1 MSPQLKANRQ
11 IIINRINKIQED
23 LSFFYNHPTEEK
35 KGRAWQLTFDHF
47 FSKKTGKPTKS
58 WKRKTQELIDL
69 IGLPLYQKYT
79 TGFLRKLYDLVR
91 LIQQTKTGNELYFL
105 HEQFQ
110 ELFKGMIWAAP
121 FVNDDTLTRL
131 VENIGLTCFKKI
143 PTHGAISIK
152 LGNACI
158 YSLANLP
165 DRGGIEQ
172 LLHFRNKITYPSVR
186 RNVEK
191 HLQLI
196 AQKYEMTTDQLEE
209 MAVSDFKLSADYE
222 IVASLATYRGVI
234 AIEEDGK
241 VVTSWF
247 DGKDKRLK
255 NAPKSLDA
263 VAVKDFKNEAK
274 KLKNYLSVQRQ
285 RIEDVFLRRRLWRYE
300 VWEKYYH
307 LHPLVS
313 HLTRRL
319 IWQFTRDDKSVAAIF
334 FGEYWQT
341 VDGVKLDWIDAQTTV
356 KLWHPFHATAPTVL
370 QWRTWLEKHQI
381 RQPFKQAYREI
392 YLLTDAERNTENYS
406 NRFAAHI
413 LRQHQFAAL
422 CKIRNWQYKLK
433 GQWANDS
440 IPTITIPAWDMIAEF
455 WVEIDWE
462 GEATEKGAFQLI
474 FTDQVRFYKDDE
486 QLEMDD
492 VPAIVFSEIMRDV
505 DLFVGVTSIG
515 NDPGWQDNNTEH
527 NDYWRN
533 YSFSELS
540 ASAKVR
546 KTALEKLIPRLKI
559 ASKCHFEDRF
569 LIVKGSRRTYK
580 IHLGSG
586 NILMEPNDQYLCIV
600 PNRKD
605 QKLDKLFLPFE
616 GDQLLSIIVSKA
628 LLLAADQQIKDPVI
642 LAQLL
647 D

>member
-1 MSPQLKANRQ
+1 
-11 IIINRINKIQED
+11 
-23 LSFFYNHPTEEK
+23 
-35 KGRAWQLTFDHF
+35 
-47 FSKKTGKPTKS
+47 
-58 WKRKTQELIDL
+58 
-69 IGLPLYQKYT
+69 
-79 TGFLRKLYDLVR
+79 
-91 LIQQTKTGNELYFL
+91 
-105 HEQFQ
+105 
-110 ELFKGMIWAAP
+110 
-121 FVNDDTLTRL
+121 
-131 VENIGLTCFKKI
+131 
-143 PTHGAISIK
+143 
-152 LGNACI
+152 
-158 YSLANLP
+158 
-165 DRGGIEQ
+165 
-172 LLHFRNKITYPSVR
+172 
-186 RNVEK
+186 
-191 HLQLI
+191 
-196 AQKYEMTTDQLEE
+196 
-209 MAVSDFKLSADYE
+209 
-222 IVASLATYRGVI
+222 
-234 AIEEDGK
+234 
-241 VVTSWF
+241 
-247 DGKDKRLK
+247 
-255 NAPKSLDA
+255 
-263 VAVKDFKNEAK
+263 
-274 KLKNYLSVQRQ
+274 
-285 RIEDVFLRRRLWRYE
+285 
-300 VWEKYYH
+300 
-307 LHPLVS
+307 
-313 HLTRRL
+313 
-319 IWQFTRDDKSVAAIF
+319 
-334 FGEYWQT
+334 
-341 VDGVKLDWIDAQTTV
+341 
-356 KLWHPFHATAPTVL
+356 
-370 QWRTWLEKHQI
+370 
-381 RQPFKQAYREI
+381 
-392 YLLTDAERNTENYS
+392 
-406 NRFAAHI
+406 

-605 QKLDKLFLPFE
+605 QKLDKFFWL
-616 GDQLLSIIVSKA
+616 
-628 LLLAADQQIKDPVI
+628 
-642 LAQLL
+642 
-647 D
+647 

>member
-11 IIINRINKIQED
+11 KIIRQINQIQDD
-23 LSFFYNHPTEEK
+23 LSFFYNHPTDED
-35 KGRAWQLTFDHF
+35 KGRAWQLLFDHF
-47 FSKKTGKPTKS
+47 FTKKTGRPTKG
-58 WKRKTQELIDL
+58 WKRKTRELIDL
-69 IGLPLYQKYT
+69 IGPTLYQKYT
-79 TGFLRKLYDLVR
+79 AGFLRKLYELVL
-91 LIQQTKTGNELYFL
+91 LIQRTKTGNELYFF

-110 ELFKGMIWAAP
+110 ELFKGMIWAAS
-121 FVNDDTLTRL
+121 FINDTNLIQL
-131 VENIGLTCFKKI
+131 IEGIGLTCFKKI
-143 PTHGAISIK
+143 PTHGAISVK
-152 LGNACI
+152 LGNACL

-172 LLHFRNKITYPSVR
+172 LLHFRNKIIYPSVR
-186 RNVEK
+186 RNIEK
-191 HLQLI
+191 HLRLM
-196 AQKYEMTTDQLEE
+196 AAEYEMTTDELEE
-209 MAVSDFKLSADYE
+209 MAVSDFKLSVDYKILE
-222 IVASLATYRGVI
+222 SFDGYTGMI
-234 AIEEDGK
+234 AILSDGK
-241 VVTSWF
+241 VVTTWS
-247 DGKDKRLK
+247 DDQHKTLK
-255 NAPKSLDA
+255 KPPKSLDPI
-263 VAVKDFKNEAK
+263 AVKAFKAQAK
-274 KLKNYLSVQRQ
+274 KLKNYLSVQRR
-285 RIEDVFLRRRLWRYE
+285 RIEDVFLRRRQWRYE
-300 VWEKYYH
+300 LWGKYYH
-307 LHPLVS
+307 HHPLIS
-313 HLTRRL
+313 HLSHRL
-319 IWQFTRDDKSVAAIF
+319 IWQFNQDEKSGTAIYF
-334 FGEYWQT
+334 NHNWQT
-341 VDGVKLDWIDAQTTV
+341 ADGQLLDWIDERATV
-356 KLWHPFHATAPTVL
+356 ELWHPLHASAQEVL
-370 QWRTWLEKHQI
+370 EWRTWLEDHEIQ
-381 RQPFKQAYREI
+381 QPFKQAYREI
-392 YLLTDAERNTENYS
+392 YLLTDAERHTGNYS

-440 IPTITIPAWDMIAEF
+440 IPTISIPVWNMTAEY

-474 FTDQVRFYKDDE
+474 FTDQVRFYEDDE
-486 QLEMDD
+486 QLEMDE
-492 VPAIVFSEIMRDV
+492 VPAIVFSEIMRDI

-569 LIVKGSRRTYK
+569 LVVKGSRRTYK

-600 PNRKD
+600 PDRKAD
-605 QKLDKLFLPFE
+605 KLDKLFLPFE

-628 LLLAADQQIKDPVI
+628 LLLAADHQIKDPVI
-642 LAQLL
+642 LDQLL

>member
-11 IIINRINKIQED
+11 IIVSRINKIQED
-23 LSFFYNHPTEEK
+23 LSFFYNNTDED
-35 KGRAWQLTFDHF
+35 KGRAWQLIFDHF
-47 FSKKTGKPTKS
+47 FSKKTGRPTKG
-58 WKRKTQELIDL
+58 WNRKTPELIDL
-69 IGLPLYQKYT
+69 IGPALYQKYT
-79 TGFLRKLYDLVR
+79 TGFLRKLYDLLL
-91 LIQQTKTGNELYFL
+91 LIQRTKTGNELYFL

-110 ELFKGMIWAAP
+110 ELFKGMIWGAT
-121 FVNDDTLTRL
+121 FINDPGLNHL
-131 VENIGLTCFKKI
+131 IEKIGLTCFKKI
-143 PTHGAISIK
+143 PTHGAISVR
-152 LGNACI
+152 LGNACL

-191 HLQLI
+191 HLRLLAEQ
-196 AQKYEMTTDQLEE
+196 YDMTTDELEE
-209 MAVSDFKLSADYE
+209 MAVSDFKLSADFKITESFDNYLGE
-222 IVASLATYRGVI
+222 I
-234 AIEEDGK
+234 AISAAGK
-241 VVTSWF
+241 VTTTWF
-247 DGKDKRLK
+247 DKNNKVLK
-255 NAPKSLDA
+255 NAPKSLDQI
-263 VAVKDFKNEAK
+263 AVKAFKEIAK
-274 KLKNYLSVQRQ
+274 KLKNYLRVQYR
-285 RIEDVFLRRRLWRYE
+285 RLEDFFLRRRQWRYE
-300 VWEKYYH
+300 IWEKYYH
-307 LHPLVS
+307 LHPLVR
-313 HLTRRL
+313 HLGNRL
-319 IWQFTRDDKSVAAIF
+319 IWQVTRNDKKEAVIF
-334 FGEYWQT
+334 FAGQWQT
-341 VDGVKLDWIDAQTTV
+341 ADGQNIDWIDQETTV
-356 KLWHPFHATAPTVL
+356 ELWHPFQASAPMVL
-370 QWRTWLEKHQI
+370 AWRNWLEAHEV
-381 RQPFKQAYREI
+381 RQPFKQAFREI

-440 IPTITIPAWDMIAEF
+440 IPTISIPVWNMTAEF

-474 FTDQVRFYKDDE
+474 FTDQVRFYQDDE

-492 VPAIVFSEIMRDV
+492 VPGIVFSEIMRDV

-540 ASAKVR
+540 TSAKVR

-569 LIVKGSRRTYK
+569 LVVKGSRRTYE

-605 QKLDKLFLPFE
+605 NKLDKLFLPFE

-628 LLLAADQQIKDPVI
+628 LLLAADHQINDPVI
-642 LAQLL
+642 LEQLL

>member
-11 IIINRINKIQED
+11 KIISQIHQVQED
-23 LSFFYNHPTEEK
+23 LSFFYNNQTDQD
-35 KGRAWQLTFDHF
+35 KGRAWQLLFDHF
-47 FSKKTGKPTKS
+47 FSKKTGRPTKGWS
-58 WKRKTQELIDL
+58 RRTEELIDL
-69 IGLPLYQKYT
+69 IGPVLYQQYT
-79 TGFLRKLYDLVR
+79 TGFLRKLYDSVR
-91 LIQQTKTGNELYFL
+91 LIQRTKTGNELYFF

-121 FVNDDTLTRL
+121 FVTDTSLTQL
-131 VENIGLTCFKKI
+131 IENIGLTCFKKI
-143 PTHGAISIK
+143 PTHGAISVKI
-152 LGNACI
+152 GNACL

-165 DRGGIEQ
+165 ERGGIEQ
-172 LLHFRNKITYPSVR
+172 LLHFRNKIIYPSVR
-186 RNVEK
+186 RKVEK
-191 HLQLI
+191 YLELI
-196 AQKYEMTTDQLEE
+196 AEQYGMTTDELEE
-209 MAVSDFKLSADYE
+209 MAVSDFNLSADFKIKKSFDTHAGE
-222 IVASLATYRGVI
+222 I
-234 AIEEDGK
+234 AIVDDGK
-241 VVTSWF
+241 VIIKWF
-247 DGKDKRLK
+247 DGNNKVLK
-255 NAPKSLDA
+255 NAPKSLDLL
-263 VAVKDFKNEAK
+263 AVKEFKAHAK
-274 KLKNYLSVQRQ
+274 KLKDYLSVQR
-285 RIEDVFLRRRLWRYE
+285 RRLEDIFLCRRQWFYE
-300 VWEKYYH
+300 IWEKYYH
-307 LHPLVS
+307 GHPLVS
-313 HLTRRL
+313 HLSNRL
-319 IWQFTRDDKSVAAIF
+319 IWQFTRDEKKVAAMF
-334 FGEYWQT
+334 LDGQWQT
-341 VDGVKLDWIDAQTTV
+341 ATGQIINWIDHGTTV
-356 KLWHPFHATAPTVL
+356 ELWHPFHVTAPMVL
-370 QWRTWLEKHQI
+370 EWRTWMEKYEIQ
-381 RQPFKQAYREI
+381 QPFKQAFREI
-392 YLLTDAERNTENYS
+392 YLLTDAERNTGNYS

-440 IPTITIPAWDMIAEF
+440 IPTIAIPAWNMTAEF

-486 QLEMDD
+486 QLEMDE

-569 LIVKGSRRTYK
+569 LMVKGSRRTYK

-600 PNRKD
+600 PNRKAE
-605 QKLDKLFLPFE
+605 KLDSVFLPFE

-628 LLLAADQQIKDPVI
+628 LLLAADHQIKDPVI
-642 LAQLL
+642 LEQLL

>member
-11 IIINRINKIQED
+11 IIITRIKKFQDD
-23 LSFFYNHPTEEK
+23 LSFFYNHSTDED
-35 KGRAWQLTFDHF
+35 KGRAWQLIFDHF
-47 FSKKTGKPTKS
+47 FTKKTGRPTKG
-58 WKRKTQELIDL
+58 WNRKTQELIEL
-69 IGLPLYQKYT
+69 ISLPIYQKYT
-79 TGFLRKLYDLVR
+79 TGFLRKLYDLVY

-121 FVNDDTLTRL
+121 FVNDDHLTGL
-131 VENIGLTCFKKI
+131 IENIGLICFKKI
-143 PTHGAISIK
+143 PTHGAISVKI
-152 LGNACI
+152 GNACL

-165 DRGGIEQ
+165 DLGGIEQ
-172 LLHFRNKITYPSVR
+172 LLHFRNKIIYPSVR
-186 RNVEK
+186 RNVDK
-191 HLQLI
+191 HLRLI
-196 AQKYEMTTDQLEE
+196 AKEYKITTDQLEE
-209 MAVSDFKLSADYE
+209 MAVSDFKLSADYK
-222 IVASLATYRGVI
+222 IVTSFGTHTGVI
-234 AIEEDGK
+234 AIEKDGK
-241 VVTSWF
+241 VVTNWF
-247 DGKDKRLK
+247 AGKDKLLK
-255 NAPKSLDA
+255 NAPKYVDP

-274 KLKNYLSVQRQ
+274 KLKNYLSVQRR
-285 RIEDVFLRRRLWRYE
+285 RIEDVFLRRRLWLYE
-300 VWEKYYH
+300 IWEKYYH
-307 LHPLVS
+307 LHPLVRHLS
-313 HLTRRL
+313 HRL
-319 IWQFTRDDKSVAAIF
+319 IWQFTQDEKSVAAVF
-334 FGEYWQT
+334 WEGYWQT
-341 VDGVKLDWIDAQTTV
+341 VDGKVIDWINAGTTV
-356 KLWHPFHATAPTVL
+356 ALWHPFHTSAPDVL
-370 QWRTWLEKHQI
+370 QWRTWLEEHQV

-392 YLLTDAERNTENYS
+392 YLLTDAERNTGNYS

-440 IPTITIPAWDMIAEF
+440 IPTIAIPAWDMTAEF

-462 GEATEKGAFQLI
+462 GEATEKGAFHLI

-569 LIVKGSRRTYK
+569 LVVKGSRRTYK

-642 LAQLL
+642 LEQLL